1 MTKHVSLIADL
12 LDLLDVERRYE
23 FEERAGVMEFDGG
36 VTRDQAECLALV
48 DLLRAHPG
56 ALVGLTAVQVENRG
70 KAAFVLTTDIDFAR
84 DQLPTLGV
92 TVIGIVDLVEA
103 IKTHFGGTALLVRFG

>member
-1 MTKHVSLIADL
+1 MSTSLIADL

-23 FEERAGVMEFDGG
+23 FEERAGIIEFDGG
-36 VTRDQAECLALV
+36 LSRDEAEALALI
-48 DLLRAHPG
+48 DLLRTHPG
-56 ALVGLTAVQVENRG
+56 ALIGLTAVQVENRG
-70 KAAFVLTTDIDFAR
+70 KPAFVLTTYIDRAR

-92 TVIGIVDLVEA
+92 TVIDIVDPVEA